1 MNLVDA
7 ILFQCRRQPPVAAIC
22 VPGQERGLISYR
34 RLEQGI
40 HNISR
45 RLQSFGLAPGSIVAV
60 NIQDVI
66 LHTATLLALMRLGL
80 ATLTIPDGLPALP
93 FDIDALISDAEI
105 PGSTGGR
112 VVRVDYSWMQG
123 DGQPIDPRYVPST
136 DEKTICRL
144 MLTSGS
150 TGIPKAVAV
159 SQRLLSDRINRHL
172 TVFGNKFPGCDRL
185 YSDMLI
191 STSLGFQFL
200 IYSLLRGG
208 TIIFPGDRFDSTLQA
223 IEEYKVQC
231 LIAPPGGLETFVR
244 WFDTIPAY
252 QSSIEL
258 IFCGGDILSSSLS
271 NHVRSR
277 ICSHIVVA
285 YGSTEASMT
294 AAALAHEIMGTAGA
308 VGFVTP
314 GTTVQIVDRSGTV
327 LRPGR
332 EGLLRIRSDYAVD
345 GYLNSPEETTQA
357 FRDGWFYPGD
367 IGALDE
373 DELLVITG
381 REQIT
386 LNIGGDKINPE
397 AIERVLAAF
406 DGVREAGVFSLP
418 NEFGNNEIC
427 AAVVCEGKPDEQ
439 KLKAHCAAHLALNS
453 VPSRIFFASRLP
465 RNDMGKIDRL
475 HLPSI
480 AGQTSGG

>member
-1 MNLVDA
+1 
-7 ILFQCRRQPPVAAIC
+7 
-22 VPGQERGLISYR
+22 
-34 RLEQGI
+34 
-40 HNISR
+40 
-45 RLQSFGLAPGSIVAV
+45 
-60 NIQDVI
+60 
-66 LHTATLLALMRLGL
+66 
-80 ATLTIPDGLPALP
+80 
-93 FDIDALISDAEI
+93 
-105 PGSTGGR
+105 
-112 VVRVDYSWMQG
+112 
-123 DGQPIDPRYVPST
+123 
-136 DEKTICRL
+136 
-144 MLTSGS
+144 
-150 TGIPKAVAV
+150 
-159 SQRLLSDRINRHL
+159 
-172 TVFGNKFPGCDRL
+172 
-185 YSDMLI
+185 
-191 STSLGFQFL
+191 
-200 IYSLLRGG
+200 
-208 TIIFPGDRFDSTLQA
+208 
-223 IEEYKVQC
+223 
-231 LIAPPGGLETFVR
+231 
-244 WFDTIPAY
+244 
-252 QSSIEL
+252 
-258 IFCGGDILSSSLS
+258 
-271 NHVRSR
+271 
-277 ICSHIVVA
+277 
-285 YGSTEASMT
+285 MT
-294 AAALAHEIMGTAGA
+294 AAAFAHEIMGTAGA

-381 REQIT
+381 REQTT

-439 KLKAHCAAHLALNS
+439 KLKAYCAAHLALHS

-465 RNDMGKIDRL
+465 RNEMGKIDRV